1 MKTLELV
8 RWGESRL
15 KDARV
20 DNARLDADLLLG
32 FVLGWRR
39 EGLYVERETELEPVQ
54 VAEYRELIRRRAARV
69 PLQYLLRRQEFMG
82 LEFYVDQRVLIPRAD
97 SEILVEKLIEQVKK
111 GLVEERGLAAEEEFS
126 RTLKILDV
134 ATGSGALALSLAHF
148 LPQAQVVGVDIS
160 AQALDVARFNAERLG
175 LMVEW
180 REGDFLEPAAGEKW
194 DWIVTN
200 PPYLSPEA
208 YAACEAEILAEPV
221 LAFLGGEDG
230 LDFYRRL
237 AREGAELL
245 AQDGKM
251 IMEIGW
257 DQAAAVTDI
266 LREHGFATEV
276 YQDLAGRDRVV
287 LGWQAAVQPTTPK
300 WQGGIRQK
308 HGNKTNIHK
317 HGIS

>member
-39 EGLYVERETELEPVQ
+39 ERLYVERETELEPEQ

-111 GLVEERGLAAEEEFS
+111 GLLEERGLAAEEEFS

-148 LPQAQVVGVDIS
+148 LPQAQVMGVDIS
-160 AQALDVARFNAERLG
+160 AQALAVARFNAERLG
-175 LMVEW
+175 LVVEW

-245 AQDGKM
+245 AQGGKM

-266 LREHGFATEV
+266 LRKHGFGTKV

-308 HGNKTNIHK
+308 HGNKTSIH
-317 HGIS
+317 